1 MKIFFTLILYFLIA
15 FMIIENQIAIAVL
28 LSGWFTFRV
37 GALWLIPLAFLL
49 DGYFGAFS
57 DIPYI
62 SLIACVW
69 YIISEYI
76 RPRLIVQSHSYEKV
90 A

>member
-62 SLIACVW
+62 SIIACVW
-69 YIISEYI
+69 YVISEYI

>member
-1 MKIFFTLILYFLIA
+1 MRLFITLVLYFLIA
-15 FMIIENQIAIAVL
+15 LMIIENQIVVTAL
-28 LSGWFTFRV
+28 LAGWFTFRASAV
-37 GALWLIPLAFLL
+37 WLLPLAFLL

-69 YIISEYI
+69 YVISEYI
-76 RPRLIVQSHSYEKV
+76 RPQLIVRAHSYEKV

>member
-57 DIPYI
+57 DIPYF